1 MIRTLPGR
9 WVILGLLAAG
19 FGILVSYGDLWESV
33 LTAFFPNEERVLHP
47 RASLPVFI
55 WEHLRIVAIAGAFT
69 IAIGVPL
76 GIWVTRPSGRHFL
89 PLASDFTSVA
99 QTFPPVAVLALAVPA
114 LGFGLKPTVVALFLY
129 GLLPVVRNTVAGI
142 RSVPAGAVDAAVG
155 LGMSRTTV
163 LLRVELPLAAGVIL
177 TGVRITVVII
187 IGTAMIGAAIGAGGL
202 GSPVIAGLVQNNL
215 AFVLEGAIPAAALA
229 LLADQALANLE
240 ALFDYP
246 RRSE

>member
-1 MIRTLPGR
+1 
-9 WVILGLLAAG
+9 
-19 FGILVSYGDLWESV
+19 
-33 LTAFFPNEERVLHP
+33 
-47 RASLPVFI
+47 
-55 WEHLRIVAIAGAFT
+55 
-69 IAIGVPL
+69 
-76 GIWVTRPSGRHFL
+76 
-89 PLASDFTSVA
+89 
-99 QTFPPVAVLALAVPA
+99 
-114 LGFGLKPTVVALFLY
+114 
-129 GLLPVVRNTVAGI
+129 
-142 RSVPAGAVDAAVG
+142 
-155 LGMSRTTV
+155 MSRTTV